1 MSQSADPR
9 RRPLPDVD
17 AEQEVDFGRYWRL
30 IAARWWVPVG
40 LLVAGLVIG
49 YLVSLGTSS
58 DTYKATAQVYLGQP
72 LAPGSAT
79 PLTTAPTTLGLVS
92 NLVTS
97 EATLRRVAAKAG
109 LKVSRLRGHIETK
122 PIVGITLGK
131 IGTPA
136 PLLDIT
142 ATGSPPAKVAV
153 AANELA
159 RIVVEQV
166 SAFTDTKISTYNA
179 HLVFDEQRL
188 ASVVKRLDFATRQL
202 DELLSVQGVSGS
214 EKLISSLNLNNLL
227 TYLESRQASLE
238 RDRLDIRQ
246 QIAQAND
253 IERGRIL
260 SPALAVKTAG
270 PSSRTGAAIGG
281 LIGLIIGIFAA
292 LLWEPVA
299 GRLAARTNR
308 A

>member
-1 MSQSADPR
+1 MTTGADPR
-9 RRPLPDVD
+9 RRPLPDID

-58 DTYKATAQVYLGQP
+58 ETYKATAQVYLGQP

-97 EATLRRVAAKAG
+97 EATLRRVAGKAG

-136 PLLDIT
+136 PLLDVT
-142 ATGSPPAKVAV
+142 AKGSPPAKIAV

-159 RIVVEQV
+159 RIIVDQV
-166 SAFTDTKISTYNA
+166 SAFTDTKIETYKA
-179 HLVFDEQRL
+179 HLAFDERRL
-188 ASVVKRLDFATRQL
+188 AGVVSRLDVATKQV
-202 DELLSVQGVSGS
+202 ENLLNVQGLSGS
-214 EKLISSLNLNNLL
+214 ERLISSLNLNNLL

-281 LIGLIIGIFAA
+281 LIGLIVGIFAA

-299 GRLAARTNR
+299 ARLNARNR
-308 A
+308 D